1 MDLEILKL
9 KERIEIALD
18 LGESHYREFKS
29 SLQGPPDNKKNRNTK
44 EVCDDIS
51 RTLVAFANADGGEL
65 LVGVEDSGNVSGLN
79 YSNEKIELLLNA
91 PKNNV
96 HKDTPLPKYKSK
108 LIEINGKTILY
119 FSIPKGNDF
128 VYLTSDGRCI
138 QRKDLESVP
147 ISAEEIIFTR
157 EETLS
162 REYDRKFIDSA
173 DMGDIDVELISQITN
188 QLSIKISPEKFLQH
202 LDLSEFDGHK
212 LKLKRAALL
221 LFAKNPNR
229 WHPRLQVRIIK
240 VADTVLKSGEDFNVI
255 FDEEVTDNILKL
267 IESSWEIIRPH
278 LTETRFSK
286 QALFKT
292 QIIYPELACREA
304 LINAI
309 AHRDYSV
316 EGRGIEVY
324 VYSDRLEIQ
333 SPGEL
338 LSAITVSDLELL
350 KGVHQSRNS
359 NISKALREI
368 GYMRELG
375 EGIRRIFELMKNND
389 LAAPD
394 LESKSKSFKV
404 TLSQKHIFTKE
415 EKLWLDN
422 FEHLDL
428 TREQKTVVRLG
439 TNGKLFSVD
448 EIWEA
453 VGIVDTDK
461 YRQLLESLRQLGIL
475 RRTIKRLQAKN
486 FAWKNHTS
494 KKEIKQFEII
504 IPTSFK
510 TTKTEEQQKPKGIK
524 KSSFKIEESKIEQPR
539 TTALDNSTYSKVYI
553 TNIPYDT
560 NETELTEFFSQFGE
574 VVSVKIPRQYRTN
587 YIKGFA
593 YVEFDKLEEAEKA
606 VSNSKRHELK
616 NRKIYI
622 QYSKFNH

>member
-1 MDLEILKL
+1 MMIDLEILRL
-9 KERIEIALD
+9 KERLEIALE

-29 SLQGPPDNKKNRNTK
+29 ALQGPPDKKTNRDIK
-44 EVCDDIS
+44 DICDDIS

-65 LVGVEDSGNVSGLN
+65 LIGVEDSGDVTGLN
-79 YSNEKIELLLNA
+79 YAPEKIQVLVNA

-96 HKDTPLPKYKSK
+96 HNKTPLPNYKTK
-108 LIEINGKTILY
+108 ITEIDGKTILY
-119 FSIPKGNDF
+119 FSIPKGNEY

-157 EETLS
+157 EETIS
-162 REYDRKFIDSA
+162 REYDRQFVDNA

-188 QLSIKISPEKFLQH
+188 QLSVRVTPEKFLQH
-202 LDLSEFDGHK
+202 IDIAEFDGNK

-221 LFAKNPNR
+221 LFAKKPNK

-240 VADTVLKSGEDFNVI
+240 VADTELKSGEEFNVI
-255 FDEEVTDNILKL
+255 FDEEITDNVVKL

-309 AHRDYSV
+309 AHRDYSI

-324 VYSDRLEIQ
+324 VFSDRLEIQ

-338 LSAITVSDLELL
+338 LSAIKVSDLETLR
-350 KGVHQSRNS
+350 GVHQSRNS
-359 NISKALREI
+359 NIAKALREI

-389 LAAPD
+389 LEPPHF
-394 LESKSKSFKV
+394 ESKAKSFKV
-404 TLSQKHIFTKE
+404 LLSQKHIFTKE

-422 FEHLDL
+422 FEQLNL
-428 TREQKTVVRLG
+428 SREQKTVVRLG
-439 TNGKLFSVD
+439 TNGKLFSTD
-448 EIWEA
+448 DIWEA
-453 VGIVDTDK
+453 CGIVDTDK
-461 YRQLLESLRQLGIL
+461 YRQLIESL
-475 RRTIKRLQAKN
+475 TEIKVLNRN
-486 FAWKNHTS
+486 FDRNKAWEIARKTHTS
-494 KKEIKQFEII
+494 KKEIKQFEIVV
-504 IPTSFK
+504 PSSFK
-510 TTKTEEQQKPKGIK
+510 TIIKEQNGESNIKKNIVNKINQQKIK
-524 KSSFKIEESKIEQPR
+524 VENEI
-539 TTALDNSTYSKVYI
+539 DNSTYSKVYV

-560 NETELTEFFSQFGE
+560 NEKELIEFFSQFGE
-574 VVSVKIPRQYRTN
+574 VASVKIPRHFQTKHIR
-587 YIKGFA
+587 GFA
-593 YVEFDKLEEAEKA
+593 YVEYDSVEDSENA
-606 VSNSKRHELK
+606 VKNSTKFELK
-616 NRKIYI
+616 ERKIFI
-622 QYSKFNH
+622 QHSKYN